1 MSEVI
6 DSKVVELKF
15 NNQEF
20 EKNVQT
26 SLSTLDKLKKSLTF
40 DNVTK
45 GVTALSSA
53 LGTINLR
60 NISNQVSELTNLVDN
75 SVSPITAAVNT
86 IGSAITNTIGG
97 AITGVVNQI
106 ETGGIN
112 RAFNIEAAK
121 FSLQG
126 LGIEWE
132 TVSDSIN
139 NAVSGTAYGLDQA
152 AKAAAVLSASGIGT
166 DVIGEDV
173 LTGAPLKELERDL
186 KAVSGIAAQTG
197 QDFDR
202 IADVFSTIANN
213 GKVMTMQVRQF
224 STYGLNAT
232 ADLAEYYGVATS
244 DIDEMLQKG
253 KISANDF
260 FDMMYNKYWENAGK
274 ANETVTGV
282 EANIKAALGRIGAAF
297 ISPIVENKG
306 PLNQFL
312 NAYMQ
317 GINTVA
323 GQLKQLGATDEDGK
337 LIQGKLTSYV
347 DKNIIKYM
355 STVTKWLNDYTDP
368 DKQKRGD
375 GILRLWRSVYRFLK
389 GFFKLIQ
396 SGINYLERIHAAFKT
411 VFPKSFQTYLL
422 RVAKIWTEFTNS
434 IYRSSKDIATRGEVF
449 NRFKDIFSGLAGIF
463 KFVKRLLKSVVE
475 GFKEFY
481 DELPDQP
488 LQMFTKAFE
497 NIGTLFKKFKPQ
509 ASGFKNIFKGLW
521 TVISN
526 VATVYLA
533 FITAVIETM
542 QDLDIHPLEFIG
554 KVFKTLF
561 GGLDTDT
568 KKLNRLKN
576 TFKIFTT
583 IIGVVA
589 KILGGIILVG
599 AKVINIILRIGNV
612 ITYILSPIGELI
624 STIAT
629 IGTELGKKLV
639 DKIKKLTEPFGG
651 FKGSVDKA
659 RESIETFV
667 DNVTSKINDFKK
679 YISEGINSVDFSK
692 FENLQIIADGIKNA
706 FETAQEKI
714 GNAIDWITD
723 RFSSASDNISG
734 DKSNKITTSLDGIL
748 GFFDKIAGAV
758 LTVKDNIVDF
768 LSPALDGIKTA
779 FSDAFGSDTR
789 KDIKKTN
796 KKLED
801 TGNLDIF
808 KSVGGI
814 ITRIGKMFKRI
825 GSVLNLDDLFN
836 NISDKLLKKMD
847 LDEDADAYDV
857 IIGSFNLVVGFVCDL
872 ISAVLEGLGKIGDT
886 IKDNEGLKELSK
898 EIRSWLGT
906 INLSAIALAIFNF
919 SSGVKDFGKYLQ
931 QSNEVF
937 FYKKF
942 TSILDSIST
951 FIVSLSV
958 AIIDIVTAIG
968 LMVSVLSFA
977 KQTNVDMNEVYK
989 VIGIIGAVMLI
1000 ATVLFA
1006 GLATDMPN
1014 NKTTGSM
1021 KGWFKELK
1029 VEKLESTADQ
1039 ITKMIMAIAGA
1050 MIAMT
1055 AAFGIMVGV
1064 LAYAQKEK
1072 VDIKQVESIMGM
1084 FAGFI
1089 VLMALLVAIPNIIS
1103 QYMSGAE
1110 TESSTIKGLSK
1121 TTKKYKGNNDATDS
1135 SKAMKHAAKT
1145 IIAAAA
1151 GIYIMAKAFE
1161 KILKVIKGQKVGT
1174 VETATNILAGMILS
1188 LIAIVAL
1195 VSFGGSVLSK
1205 NQNDVNKF
1213 NTFALDGA
1221 LVAFAGA
1228 LWIMAEVFKTIINT
1242 ISGQKKTEIALAAG
1256 IMTAMAAELAF
1267 IVWFISNK
1275 TKRTYS
1281 TNALLS
1287 EGILAIDMM
1296 ALAGSLVIMAEAFKK
1311 ILNAVKDAEWTQV
1324 LSASAIIAVM
1334 CIALGA
1340 IVGEI
1345 ALLNQ
1350 KPLDWTSI
1358 ASEGVLAFDMLS
1370 FAWALKDMAKAFKIM
1385 INAVTTDTGN
1395 IVNEDAIKHAEKMF
1409 IAMMI
1414 SLGAIVGE
1422 VSLLGWASSS
1432 PVGMAA
1438 QLISSLA
1445 ADLTMWGFADNVKS
1459 LTKTF
1464 KTLIDDDNLTTLDTS
1479 KVEAISTTFSTI
1491 VQALSN
1497 MFNLDSIT
1505 TLTTIIG
1512 AISGGLIGSGNAQ
1525 MGIGVAVGAGIGL
1538 FIGELAEYLEGN
1550 ALIDNIKK
1558 VVKIFKDFAD
1568 DEDIKE
1574 IDNETL
1580 VARAEA
1586 FNLVLEGYSK
1596 LINADNQSI
1605 VEKIMKYVDD
1615 IFSFLQDFNS
1625 KDVSTEMTD
1634 AATGFKEFIN
1644 AMPEGLT
1651 AGDITRYAEAFSA
1664 ILEAYAT
1671 FADSIKDYVNAD
1683 FDNMENWDTLVSNI
1697 TTLMQ
1702 SFKDST
1708 MDLITI
1714 SVDEYED
1721 IEKANAINRAQAI
1734 TNAYGS
1740 SKAKDEMDKAA
1751 AAGVDVYYGSLE
1763 SAFDDMDP
1771 NTKKSMDDAA
1781 QAGVDAT
1788 IDAIEDNFGSTLSTD
1803 AIMNRLKKI
1812 GEQITA
1818 GVASGMTDSNAE
1830 DKIKNASLKVIDW
1843 TETSMEKKAIIKSP
1857 SRLFKKK
1864 IGYNIMDG
1872 IIAGITGKMS
1882 SLQDSASSVIDTLE
1896 SSLSGAKDKASDLMN
1911 FNVGDL
1917 TLTPVVDMSNVEDAT
1932 GQINDLFS
1940 NQSMSFNSDISGIQ
1954 SSMQQIQNQD
1964 PNADL
1969 MSAINGLKD
1978 NINNNYTSYN
1988 VNGITYDDG
1997 SNIASAVQDLITATN
2012 IQGRM

>member
-20 EKNVQT
+20 EKNVKT
-26 SLSTLDKLKKSLTF
+26 SLNTLDQLKKSLTF

-45 GVTALSSA
+45 GVTALTSA
-53 LGTINLR
+53 VSAINLR
-60 NISNQVSELTNLVDN
+60 SISNQVEELTGLIDD
-75 SVSPITAAVNT
+75 SVTPITAAVTT

-126 LGIEWE
+126 LGIEWN

-152 AKAAAVLSASGIGT
+152 AKAAAVLSASGIGVDKIADT
-166 DVIGEDV
+166 LGDEGDT
-173 LTGAPLKELERDL
+173 LPELERDL

-232 ADLAEYYGVATS
+232 ADLADYYGVQT
-244 DIDEMLQKG
+244 DQIDSMLKKG
-253 KISANDF
+253 TISANDF
-260 FDMMYNKYWENAGK
+260 FDMMYTKYWENAGK

-312 NAYMQ
+312 NAYMK

-323 GQLKQLGATDEDGK
+323 SKLKQIGAKDEDGN
-337 LIQGKLTSYV
+337 LIEGKLTSYV
-347 DKNIIKYM
+347 DKNVIKYM
-355 STVTKWLNDYTDP
+355 NRVTKWLDDFSDP
-368 DKQKRGD
+368 KKTD
-375 GILRLWRSVYRFLK
+375 GILRVWRSVYRFLK
-389 GFFKLIQ
+389 GTFKLIQ
-396 SGINYLERIHAAFKT
+396 SGINYLEKIAEAFKS
-411 VFPKSFQTYLL
+411 VFPKSLQTYLL

-434 IYRSSKDIATRGEVF
+434 IYRGSKDVATRGEVF
-449 NRFKDIFSGLAGIF
+449 NRFKDIFTGLAGVF
-463 KFVKRLLKSVVE
+463 KFVKRLLKSVVK

-481 DELPDQP
+481 NELPEQP
-488 LQMFTKAFE
+488 LKMFTEAFA
-497 NIGTLFKKFKPQ
+497 NIGDLFKKFKPQ
-509 ASGFKNIFKGLW
+509 ASAFKNIFKGLW

-526 VATVYLA
+526 VATIYLA

-583 IIGVVA
+583 VIGVVA

-599 AKVINIILRIGNV
+599 AKVANIFLRLFNV
-612 ITYILSPIGELI
+612 VTYILAPLGDLL
-624 STIAT
+624 STIVS
-629 IGTELGKKLV
+629 IGVELGKNV
-639 DKIKKLTEPFGG
+639 FEKIKDVISKPFGSI
-651 FKGSVDKA
+651 KNTVDKA
-659 RESIETFV
+659 REAVENFV
-667 DNVTSKINDFKK
+667 DYTTTGIDNLKDGIFNAMQKI
-679 YISEGINSVDFSK
+679 DFSK
-692 FENLQIIADGIKNA
+692 FENLKRLGEEIKTAYEFVRDGVK
-706 FETAQEKI
+706 
-714 GNAIDWITD
+714 NAIDSIID
-723 RFSSASDNISG
+723 GFSSMG
-734 DKSNKITTSLDGIL
+734 DSLGENGSSAITTSLDGIL
-748 GFFDKIAGAV
+748 GFFDSIAGSV

-779 FSDAFGSDTR
+779 FSDAFGDDTR

-808 KSVGGI
+808 KSVGGV

-836 NISDKLLKKMD
+836 NISENLLEKMD
-847 LDEDADAYDV
+847 LDEDADASDV
-857 IIGSFNLVVGFVCDL
+857 VIGSFKLVVDFICDI
-872 ISAVLEGLGKIGDT
+872 ISVVLEGLGKIGST

-898 EIRSWLGT
+898 EIRNWLVSIDIT
-906 INLSAIALAIFNF
+906 SIALSFLNF
-919 SSGVKDFGKYLQ
+919 SKGFKAMGEYLK
-931 QSNEVF
+931 QSNEIF

-942 TSILDSIST
+942 TSVLDSIST

-958 AIIDIVTAIG
+958 AIIDIVTAMG
-968 LMVSVLSFA
+968 LMVSVLSLA
-977 KQTNVDMNEVYK
+977 KQTDVDMNEVYK
-989 VIGIIGAVMLI
+989 VIGIIGLIFLI
-1000 ATVLFA
+1000 ATALFA
-1006 GLATDMPN
+1006 GLSNDMPN

-1021 KGWFKELK
+1021 GGFLK
-1029 VEKLESTADQ
+1029 DIKIEKIESTADQ
-1039 ITKMIMAIAGA
+1039 ITAMIIAMAGA
-1050 MIAMT
+1050 MVAIS
-1055 AAFGIMVGV
+1055 AAFGIIVGV
-1064 LAYAQKEK
+1064 LAYAKKEN
-1072 VDIKQVESIMGM
+1072 VDIKEAEKIMDM
-1084 FAGFI
+1084 IAGFI
-1089 VLMALLVAIPNIIS
+1089 VLMAFLVAIPNIIS

-1110 TESSTIKGLSK
+1110 TESSTIKGMSK
-1121 TTKKYKGNNDATDS
+1121 TTKKYKGNNDASDT
-1135 SKAMKHAAKT
+1135 SKAMESAAAT
-1145 IIAAAA
+1145 ILAAAA
-1151 GIYIMAKAFE
+1151 GIWIMASAFK
-1161 KILKVIKGQKVGT
+1161 KILKAIKGQKAKT
-1174 VETATNILAGMILS
+1174 VEVATSILSGMIIALV
-1188 LIAIVAL
+1188 AIVAL
-1195 VSFGGSVLSK
+1195 VGAGGALISK
-1205 NQNDVNKF
+1205 NQNEVSKF

-1221 LVAFAGA
+1221 MIAFAGA
-1228 LWIMAEVFKTIINT
+1228 LWVMAQVFKEIITAIGGNT
-1242 ISGQKKTEIALAAG
+1242 KKRVIWAG
-1256 IMTAMAAELAF
+1256 GVMTAMAAELAF

-1275 TKRTYS
+1275 TKRTHS

-1311 ILNAVKDAEWTQV
+1311 ILNAVKDAKWTQV
-1324 LSASAIIAVM
+1324 LSASAIMAVM
-1334 CIALGA
+1334 CVALGT

-1350 KPLDWTSI
+1350 KPKSFENIL
-1358 ASEGVLAFDMLS
+1358 SEGVLAFDMLA
-1370 FAWALKDMAKAFKIM
+1370 FAESLKIMAKSFKI
-1385 INAVTTDTGN
+1385 IVNAVTTDSGN
-1395 IVNEDAIKHAEKMF
+1395 SINETAIDNAKDILIDMLWALGGIVAE
-1409 IAMMI
+1409 
-1414 SLGAIVGE
+1414 VG
-1422 VSLLGWASSS
+1422 LIGFASSS
-1432 PVGMAA
+1432 PMGMAA
-1438 QLISSLA
+1438 QVVSSLA
-1445 ADLTMWGFADNVKS
+1445 ADLTMWGFAENVKS
-1459 LTKTF
+1459 LAKTF
-1464 KTLIDDDNLTTLDTS
+1464 KTLIDDDNLTSLSDE
-1479 KVEAISTTFSTI
+1479 KVTALATTFSTI
-1491 VQALSN
+1491 VTALSD

-1512 AISGGLIGSGNAQ
+1512 AISGGLMGSGNAN
-1525 MGIGVAVGAGIGL
+1525 MGIGVAVGATVGL
-1538 FIGELAEYLEGN
+1538 ILGELVEYLEGH

-1596 LINADNQSI
+1596 IINADNQSI
-1605 VEKIMKYVDD
+1605 TEKIMKYVDD

-1634 AATGFKEFIN
+1634 AASGFKEFIN

-1683 FDNMENWDTLVSNI
+1683 FDNMENWDKLVSNI

-1708 MDLITI
+1708 LDLITI

-1803 AIMNRLKKI
+1803 AILDRLKKI

-1896 SSLSGAKDKASDLMN
+1896 NSLSGAKETASSLMN
-1911 FNVGDL
+1911 FDMGDL
-1917 TLTPVVDMSNVEDAT
+1917 KLTPVVDMSNVEDAT

-1997 SNIASAVQDLITATN
+1997 SNIASAVQDLINATN